1 MIDEYNIKYIT
12 AGLHTQRVG
21 RWLRLYQQVGS
32 TNQIA
37 RQLIESEGAPDG
49 GMVIS
54 EYQSSGRGRLGR
66 RWLAPPR
73 SSILASFILRPDNIA
88 ATQALAL
95 TMCLAGAARAAI
107 RRLYPNL
114 DAQLKWPNDIMVNE
128 AKLGGILSE
137 VSFAGGIVSW
147 AVLGLGLN
155 VNISKAELIGLSA
168 IATSLSAELGHQV
181 DRTTIFCAICDELEP
196 RYLRLQAGDYPVIWR
211 EWADSLCWYGREVS
225 VSAGDDVT
233 LVGKLLSVEQ
243 DGTLVVQS
251 ANGASQRVMV
261 GDLSLRLRLGRA
273 PHAPTTMA
281 GCRGVWRTPWLGDL
295 SLRLR

>member
-32 TNQIA
+32 TNQLA

-49 GMVIS
+49 GVVIS

-66 RWLAPPR
+66 TWLAPPR
-73 SSILASFILRPDNIA
+73 SSILASFILRPDGIA
-88 ATQALAL
+88 AAQAFAL
-95 TMCLAGAARAAI
+95 TMCLANATRAAI
-107 RRLYPNL
+107 RRLYPSL
-114 DAQLKWPNDIMVNE
+114 DVQLKWPNDIMVNE

-137 VSFAGGIVSW
+137 VGFAGGTVSW

-155 VNISKAELIGLSA
+155 VNISKDELIDLSA
-168 IATSLSAELGHQV
+168 TATSLSVELGRQV
-181 DRTTIFCAICDELEP
+181 DRTALFCAICDELEP
-196 RYLRLQAGDYPVIWR
+196 RYLRLQAGDYPAIWR

-233 LVGKLLSVEQ
+233 LVGKLLKVEQ
-243 DGTLVVQS
+243 DGTLVIQPALGTPQQVT
-251 ANGASQRVMV
+251 V
-261 GDLSLRLRLGRA
+261 GDLSLRLR
-273 PHAPTTMA
+273 
-281 GCRGVWRTPWLGDL
+281 
-295 SLRLR
+295 